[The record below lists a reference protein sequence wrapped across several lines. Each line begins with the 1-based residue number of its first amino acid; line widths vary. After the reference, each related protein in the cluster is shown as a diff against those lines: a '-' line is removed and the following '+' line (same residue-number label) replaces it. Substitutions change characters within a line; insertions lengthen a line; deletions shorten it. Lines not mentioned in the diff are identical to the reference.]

1 MKFDDIYSV
10 SEFSSFF
17 AWSTVIS
24 LGKFLGSSVHSEE
37 LLVEVS
43 PMSCRSFS
51 EKPSVFLT
59 FSTIV

>member
-1 MKFDDIYSV
+1 MKCDDVYSV
-10 SEFSSFF
+10 SEFSSFS

-37 LLVEVS
+37 LVEVS